1 LNPHLFICLPILNE
15 SANLSKLISSLI
27 SQSYS
32 HFSLIACVNQPD
44 DWWDDETKVSQCFD
58 NAISLGILSEINAF
72 ETTVID
78 KSTKGEGWI
87 AKKRGVGWARKLTM
101 DLAAHKGKPT
111 DIIITI
117 DADTHYP
124 GDYFQ
129 SIVDIF
135 ESQPNILAHSN
146 PYYHPLTGKIKEDE
160 AILRYEIYM
169 RVYAVNMLLIN
180 NPYAFSAIGSGMA
193 CTVKEYSRLGG
204 ISPKHSG
211 EDFYFIQKMCKS
223 GSISNYNHVKI
234 YPQARFSDRVN
245 FGTGPAMIKGDA
257 GDWSSYPFYAPEV
270 FAKVAETYRAFDSL
284 FEEDIETP
292 MSNFLKK
299 QLKKEDVWGSLRKN
313 FKKKELFVNACIQ
326 LVDGLRI
333 LQFLK
338 ESHAHLSQGD
348 EADFKRNMMH
358 FRSQTNLKE
367 MILVDDLEEPLFGF
381 ERMKVFRDALTKLEY
396 EIREAKAFENL

>member
-1 LNPHLFICLPILNE
+1 MNTHLFICLPILNE
-15 SANLSKLISSLI
+15 SANLPKLISSLI

-32 HFSLIACVNQPD
+32 NFSLIACINQPN
-44 DWWDDETKVSQCFD
+44 DWWNDQTKIPQCID
-58 NAISLGILSEINAF
+58 NAAGLDFLSEIK
-72 ETTVID
+72 EIDTTIID

-101 DLAAHKGKPT
+101 DMAAQKGKPT
-111 DIIITI
+111 DIIISI

-124 GDYFQ
+124 SGYFQ
-129 SIVDIF
+129 SVVDIF
-135 ESQPNILAHSN
+135 KNQPTILAHSN
-146 PYYHPLTGKIKEDE
+146 PYYHPLSGKKKEDE

-169 RVYAVNMLLIN
+169 RIYALNMLLIN

-193 CTVKEYSRLGG
+193 CTVKEYIRLDGMT
-204 ISPKHSG
+204 PKHSG

-223 GSISNYNHVKI
+223 GRISNYNHIKI

-257 GDWSSYPFYAPEV
+257 GDWSSYPFYTPEL
-270 FAKVAETYRAFDSL
+270 FAKVAETYQSFDLL
-284 FEEDIETP
+284 FEKDIETP
-292 MSNFLKK
+292 MTNFLKK
-299 QLKKEDVWGSLRKN
+299 QLKREHVWAPLRKN

-338 ESHAHLSQGD
+338 ESHTRTSQGD
-348 EADFKRNMMH
+348 KADFKKNMMYLFNH
-358 FRSQTNLKE
+358 TNMKT
-367 MILVDDLEEPLFGF
+367 MISKDDLIGELLSF
-381 ERMKVFRDALTKLEY
+381 EKMMLFRDVLVELEY
-396 EIREAKAFENL
+396 KYRALMISE